1 MNLSDPIITSSQS
14 PDREQKNGSFSLI
27 ERVIL
32 SAGAML
38 IFSGGRRCAAGGGDE
53 LADARCRLAFLS
65 DFEGEACAFGSA
77 GDLVLFGYSC

>member
-38 IFSGGRRCAAGGGDE
+38 IFSGGAA
-53 LADARCRLAFLS
+53 ARLA
-65 DFEGEACAFGSA
+65 EATNSLT
-77 GDLVLFGYSC
+77 LVVASPSCLTLRVKHVPLGLLET